1 MSWQDRATRR
11 GYDDT
16 LLRSQVMP
24 SNRRF
29 SSHVTSSHFYLLTCN
44 ILTSWYFI
52 SKKNNWINWILIKTN
67 IFDKSCIS
75 ITSLIFILH
84 LKYSI
89 LNQENTLLHIYL
101 LTLRIYKFH
110 HTDID
115 LCFFKIIPIWAS
127 KEFEENIS
135 RYLIC
140 EHF

>member
-24 SNRRF
+24 SNRRS

-44 ILTSWYFI
+44 VLTSWYFI

-89 LNQENTLLHIYL
+89 LNQKKAFLHFYYEFTNSIYWHQSVF
-101 LTLRIYKFH
+101 TQNHINIGFQRIWRKH
-110 HTDID
+110 I
-115 LCFFKIIPIWAS
+115 
-127 KEFEENIS
+127 
-135 RYLIC
+135 
-140 EHF
+140 